1 MILKRAT
8 TPRIGWYGLGSM
20 GLPMATN
27 LQRYLAKSPDEQ
39 NLTYFNRTLSAG
51 DPLRELGATPAASL
65 LDLVKKCDVIFT
77 MLSNDKILTETV
89 TTITSSSAIIDKKTF
104 VDCSTVHPETTAS
117 ISDILSGLG
126 AVFLTAPVFG
136 GPAVA
141 QLGQLVFALGGP
153 SQNQNQLDIRRYI
166 VGVMGKKV
174 IECETEARSASLL
187 KIGGNIITLNL
198 MEAVGEAQVFAERTG
213 LGTAA
218 MEELITESFGT
229 VAGGYSK
236 RLTTGIYAPPLN
248 TRPGFGV
255 SLAIKD
261 ADHALSIASEANA
274 KLPGLELASDNMRA
288 ARDYRGECLDSSSG
302 YGVLRMQ
309 AGMPF
314 WNAASRQE

>member
-8 TPRIGWYGLGSM
+8 APRIGWASLHSKNNLYGLGSM

-27 LQRYLAKSPDEQ
+27 LQRYLARSPDEQ

-77 MLSNDKILTETV
+77 MVPPFPSRSPFK
-89 TTITSSSAIIDKKTF
+89 
-104 VDCSTVHPETTAS
+104 TTAS

-141 QLGQLVFALGGP
+141 QSGQL
-153 SQNQNQLDIRRYI
+153 NQLDIRRYI
-166 VGVMGKKV
+166 VGVMGEKV
-174 IECETEARSASLL
+174 IECGTKARSASLL

-261 ADHALSIASEANA
+261 ADHALSIEVKPMQNFQAWNWRVTTCGLLEITGSRHEESQAYSGRRSPA
-274 KLPGLELASDNMRA
+274 PLRLPIW
-288 ARDYRGECLDSSSG
+288 AR
-302 YGVLRMQ
+302 
-309 AGMPF
+309 
-314 WNAASRQE
+314 